1 MASLRWQQ
9 QAESVTLERRLRV
22 HWRMV
27 VCAAPS
33 GRPAATIV
41 EIGAEGSVSVGL
53 SQPALQGHF
62 PLAANRHDAQ
72 TSNTISPP
80 RTGTPNALPS
90 KPGGQSGRPCQIQK
104 RPFKP

>member
-9 QAESVTLERRLRV
+9 QAESVTLAMRLQV
-22 HWRMV
+22 HWPMV

-41 EIGAEGSVSVGL
+41 EIGADGSVRVRL

-72 TSNTISPP
+72 TSNTISHS
-80 RTGTPNALPS
+80 RTGTPNTLQP
-90 KPGGQSGRPCQIQK
+90 KLGGQSGRPCQPQ
-104 RPFKP
+104 

>member
-9 QAESVTLERRLRV
+9 QAESVTLAMQLQV
-22 HWRMV
+22 HWPMV

-33 GRPAATIV
+33 GGPAATIV
-41 EIGAEGSVSVGL
+41 EIGADGSVSVRL

-72 TSNTISPP
+72 TSNTISHPP
-80 RTGTPNALPS
+80 TGTPTAPPS
-90 KPGGQSGRPCQIQK
+90 QPGGQSGRPCQIQK